1 MRSSW
6 LPPVLE
12 SVEVGDHLGHVVVK
26 LLQHVS
32 GPTVPLRVLLEG
44 AVRARVVRRDGLV
57 EQCHLCKKQGGK
69 QWDINFG
76 RVLHCATPLD
86 GSLIARPRGKRPS
99 VREQCTPICG

>member
-57 EQCHLCKKQGGK
+57 EQSHLCKKQGGNNGTLISEGYYTV
-69 QWDINFG
+69 QLRLMG
-76 RVLHCATPLD
+76 R
-86 GSLIARPRGKRPS
+86 
-99 VREQCTPICG
+99 